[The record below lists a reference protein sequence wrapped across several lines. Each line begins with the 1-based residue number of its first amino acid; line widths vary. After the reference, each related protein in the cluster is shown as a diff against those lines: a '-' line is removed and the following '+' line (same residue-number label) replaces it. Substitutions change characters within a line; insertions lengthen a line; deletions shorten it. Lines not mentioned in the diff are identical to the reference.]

1 MSTPPGNPPQ
11 PNLNES
17 LTPHSGRPIRPRN
30 NRDSSNVSFL
40 EIHSSNNHWSR
51 DDQVKNK
58 QPDERSSLVPSAS
71 TDSRTIRRSSSQAPC
86 SYYTTIDQEL
96 EPDSAD
102 DLNRHLNACPVNH
115 RTSQGRLMG
124 SFKVADWMS
133 TRSPSVSSSPPPGHS
148 RRPSYMSGL
157 SITAETERR
166 SIPRRWKKSYDAE
179 FQEELVRQSGNGI
192 RVWYESYCTIDWLHE
207 LIKESVRRK
216 KLAQLSG
223 LFGIL
228 SRTWDRSQAWVLVT
242 LVGICTAFVADRI
255 VSAEMWLEDF
265 KEGYCANGWRTPKRF
280 CCGSPASYPDSSTL
294 STMGRFLSSVFDRS
308 NLFPFLG
315 PPSSE
320 FSQFPI
326 ALPSAFNATRGDYRS
341 PAFTSGSF
349 ISQWSFKSS
358 SPDSSNGSCPD
369 WRLWTDLFPHGLS
382 QSIRIE
388 YLVYIFFSLLFA
400 GLSSFLT
407 VYLSRSTQIHASNN
421 VEFDSNDSSST
432 IHASSHASNP
442 VPNSA
447 CTSYFS
453 FLPTSRKSPQIGS
466 SPKKVPPKI
475 SYFAAGSGIPEVKC
489 ILSGFVIRGYLGL
502 STMLTKS
509 IGLSLSVG
517 SGLTLGKEGPLVHI
531 ACCIGNIFTRF
542 FPKFDRNEG
551 KRREMLSAACAAG
564 VSVAFGAP
572 IGGVLFSLEEVSYFF
587 PPRVM
592 WRSCWCAIV
601 AAATL
606 RVLDPF
612 KTGKTVLFEVTY
624 DQQWHFIEIS
634 GFIILGLVSGVL
646 GALLAKLNVWWTQTF
661 RKHSFINRHPVLEV
675 LLVAFVTCLLA
686 FSNRFMKLAGTELVY
701 EMLEE
706 CQLTGLSDPTSSSI
720 SRGCISDP
728 KDTAQLIFNIGI
740 AVVLKFLITAVTFG
754 IKCPAGIFVPSLCIG
769 AMMGRILGY
778 GVEYAYFTH
787 PELSIFQI
795 CDPSRPFGQSCVL
808 PGVWAMVGAA
818 AMLAGVTRTT
828 LSLAVIVAE
837 LTGSLVYILPVSI
850 SVIIAKTVADTI
862 EHRSIYDLVM
872 DISELPYLDAKSEY
886 LHYAKPEDIMDRNA
900 EVIVLNEELRASD
913 LRQSIKN
920 MLEGAQP
927 GSGFPLIETS
937 ENGDRRISG
946 YVGLVELEHCLS
958 VIQGDPICTFDGS
971 DPDAFHYSTNLD
983 IGSAAHHEP
992 TVDFGYVVDHAPVTV
1007 SIQTPMEV
1015 IHEIFVRLG
1024 VRYLVVQNHNGIY
1037 LGIIEKNRWLRYL
1050 SWNEKHN
1057 SKSKSE

>member
-1 MSTPPGNPPQ
+1 MSTPQEDPPQ
-11 PNLNES
+11 PNLYGSFSDSPNDC
-17 LTPHSGRPIRPRN
+17 PPIRPRN
-30 NRDSSNVSFL
+30 NRHGSSTVSFL
-40 EIHSSNNHWSR
+40 EIHSSDWSR
-51 DDQVKNK
+51 NDQFKNK

-71 TDSRTIRRSSSQAPC
+71 SDSRTIRRSASQAPF
-86 SYYTTIDQEL
+86 SYHTAIDQEL

-102 DLNRHLNACPVNH
+102 DLNRHLNASSVNH
-115 RTSQGRLMG
+115 RTSQGRFMG
-124 SFKVADWMS
+124 SFKMADWMS
-133 TRSPSVSSSPPPGHS
+133 TRSPSVSSSPHPGHS
-148 RRPSYMSGL
+148 RRPSYMSGV
-157 SITAETERR
+157 SVTNETERR
-166 SIPRRWKKSYDAE
+166 SMPRRWKKSYDAE

-216 KLAQLSG
+216 KLAQLPG
-223 LFGIL
+223 LLGIL
-228 SRTWDRSQAWVLVT
+228 SRTWDKSQAWVLVT
-242 LVGICTAFVADRI
+242 LVGICTAFVADRM
-255 VSAEMWLEDF
+255 VSTEIWLDDF
-265 KEGYCANGWRTPKRF
+265 KEGPQFTQKPQRYCANGWRTPKRF
-280 CCGSPASYPDSSTL
+280 CCGSPASYPDSNTL
-294 STMGRFLSSVFDRS
+294 NTMGRFFSSVFDRS
-308 NLFPFLG
+308 NLFPFFSR
-315 PPSSE
+315 PSSE
-320 FSQFPI
+320 PSQSPT

-349 ISQWSFKSS
+349 ISQWAFKSS
-358 SPDSSNGSCPD
+358 SPDSSSESCPD
-369 WRLWTDLFPHGLS
+369 WRLWTDLLPHRLS

-421 VEFDSNDSSST
+421 VESDSNDSSST
-432 IHASSHASNP
+432 IHATSHVTNS
-442 VPNSA
+442 VPNST
-447 CTSYFS
+447 CTS
-453 FLPTSRKSPQIGS
+453 LPTSRKCPQNGS
-466 SPKKVPPKI
+466 SLKKVPPKI

-489 ILSGFVIRGYLGL
+489 ILSGQVCHSRL
-502 STMLTKS
+502 SWIIHNGNKIDRL
-509 IGLSLSVG
+509 I
-517 SGLTLGKEGPLVHI
+517 TLIHI
-531 ACCIGNIFTRF
+531 ACCIGNIFTRL

-587 PPRVM
+587 PPRVI

-646 GALLAKLNVWWTQTF
+646 GALLAKFNVWWTRTF
-661 RKHSFINRHPVLEV
+661 RKHSFISRHPVLEV

-701 EMLEE
+701 EMLKE
-706 CQLTGLSDPTSSSI
+706 CKLTGLSDPTSSSI
-720 SRGCISDP
+720 CGGCISDP
-728 KDTAQLIFNIGI
+728 KDTAQLIFSIGI

-778 GVEYAYFTH
+778 GVEYAYFIH
-787 PELSIFQI
+787 PELPVFQF

-850 SVIIAKTVADTI
+850 SVIVAKTVADTI

-872 DISELPYLDAKSEY
+872 DLSELPYLDAKSEY

-900 EVIVLNEELRASD
+900 EVIVLNEDLRASD

-937 ENGDRRISG
+937 DNGDRRISG
-946 YVGLVELEHCLS
+946 YVGLVELQHCLS

-971 DPDAFHYSTNLD
+971 DPDAFHYSNDLNV
-983 IGSAAHHEP
+983 GSAAHHEP

-1050 SWNEKHN
+1050 RWNEKHH